1 MSGTYANVIHIR
13 KNPKGS
19 KRSEGN
25 KAMKPEI
32 IKAHKSNTSWK
43 YMAVCTEH
51 GFLVEAQTRKEL
63 LTLATK
69 DFCNECY
76 EVSA

>member
-1 MSGTYANVIHIR
+1 
-13 KNPKGS
+13 
-19 KRSEGN
+19 
-25 KAMKPEI
+25 MKPEI
-32 IKAHKSNTSWK
+32 IKAHKSNTDWN